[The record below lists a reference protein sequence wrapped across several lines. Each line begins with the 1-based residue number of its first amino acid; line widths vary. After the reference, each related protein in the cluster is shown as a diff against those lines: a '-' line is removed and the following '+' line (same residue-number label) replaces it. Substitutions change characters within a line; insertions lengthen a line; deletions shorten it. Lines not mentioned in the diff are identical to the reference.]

1 MKTRY
6 IKPTTEVV
14 FPVTEEFMLTATVNN
29 KNGGTDSTMHFGGNT
44 SDKGTTEDEKPKTG
58 ADDAKHFNAW
68 ETWD

>member
-14 FPVTEEFMLTATVNN
+14 FPVTEEFMLSATVNN
-29 KNGGTDSTMHFGGNT
+29 KDGSTDSYMKPGGNT
-44 SDKGTTEDEKPKTG
+44 SGTGNTG
-58 ADDAKHFNAW
+58 SGSVVIGGGAKHFNAW